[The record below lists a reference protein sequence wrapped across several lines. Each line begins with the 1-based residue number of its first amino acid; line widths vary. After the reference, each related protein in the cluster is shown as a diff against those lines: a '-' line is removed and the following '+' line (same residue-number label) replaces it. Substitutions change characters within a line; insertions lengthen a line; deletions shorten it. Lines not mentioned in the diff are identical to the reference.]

1 MREHNKRR
9 DNVRLVRLTNGQLV
23 TEEQATN
30 IAKLKEVNEKQ
41 NQLDREI
48 KEKESQILSKEDK
61 RKIHGN
67 PKDKD
72 ILEIWKKQEKIKKE
86 RQRLEIEYDLAKK
99 MAKELKQK
107 LKEQQ
112 VSIDSQYVDDAF
124 SELLSPEAKGLTRK
138 LKPLASKVK
147 HHAKKSTGSAKLS
160 VKKNIKLTKI
170 IVKKHKLASAG
181 VSFAILLVFAGGVGL
196 VIKNHKNNVVV
207 SDVQG
212 VQSET
217 PKIKTSVTPD
227 FATLIPKGKDIQ
239 ALGGYARVS
248 PENSAAAY
256 AYRDSMNDV
265 PIIVTQQKKPES
277 LSDQLKIENLAKAYN
292 ATKQVQVDGTVVYL
306 GKSEKGPQSAIFVKD
321 DLLVLVKAEQEIT
334 DIYWVEYIGNLIKG

>member
-9 DNVRLVRLTNGQLV
+9 DNVRLVRLSNGQLV

-30 IAKLKEVNEKQ
+30 IVKLKEVSDKQ
-41 NQLDREI
+41 NQLNREI
-48 KEKESQILSKEDK
+48 KEKESQILSKEEK

-72 ILEIWKKQEKIKKE
+72 ILEIWKKQEEIKKE
-86 RQRLEIEYDLAKK
+86 RQRLEIEYELAKK

-112 VSIDSQYVDDAF
+112 VSIDSQFVDDAF
-124 SELLSPEAKGLTRK
+124 GELLSPEAKGLTKK
-138 LKPLASKVK
+138 LKPLASKAK
-147 HHAKKSTGSAKLS
+147 NHAKKSAGSAKLT
-160 VKKNIKLTKI
+160 VKKNIKLTRL
-170 IVKKHKLASAG
+170 IVKKHKRAS
-181 VSFAILLVFAGGVGL
+181 VSVVLIILLIFAGGVGL
-196 VIKNHKNNVVV
+196 IIKNSKNNIEVNE
-207 SDVQG
+207 VQG
-212 VQSET
+212 AQSEK
-217 PKIKTSVTPD
+217 PKIQTSVTPD
-227 FATLIPKGKDIQ
+227 FATLVPKGKDIQ
-239 ALGGYARVS
+239 ELGGFARVS

-256 AYRDSMNDV
+256 AYRDSMNEI

-292 ATKQVQVDGTVVYL
+292 ATKQVQVDGTVIYL

-321 DLLVLVKAEQEIT
+321 DLLVLIKAEQEIT
-334 DIYWVEYIGNLIKG
+334 DIYWVEYIGNLVKG